1 MKAEKLAL
9 AARVKVNLCSMN
21 NWQELK
27 NTTKKLNREVIVM
40 DDDGVWVLM
49 PLDRYNSLL
58 DGGRSKDL
66 KRLSKEEFLQEINRQ
81 IAEWRASQNEQME
94 IDISVSNNNQRNNPD
109 DLGLKQDDDMFYI
122 EPVEEQK

>member
-1 MKAEKLAL
+1 
-9 AARVKVNLCSMN
+9 
-21 NWQELK
+21 
-27 NTTKKLNREVIVM
+27 M

-94 IDISVSNNNQRNNPD
+94 IDISVSNNNQRDNLD

>member
-1 MKAEKLAL
+1 
-9 AARVKVNLCSMN
+9 MN

-58 DGGRSKDL
+58 DGSKSKDL

-94 IDISVSNNNQRNNPD
+94 IDISVSDNNQRDNLD

>member
-9 AARVKVNLCSMN
+9 AARAKVNLSSMN

-27 NTTKKLNREVIVM
+27 STTKKLNREVIVM

-94 IDISVSNNNQRNNPD
+94 IDISVSNNNQRDNLD